1 MTAAEIGPTRRMA
14 TGAACGLL
22 LALAGGCLG
31 PQPAQRT
38 GWLGRLRQFGGP
50 QGADLVVMDVAVLER
65 PAGDRYLNDALWP
78 TIDEQSVDLER
89 RAVLEDNGLRVGQFG
104 GMLPAGLQ
112 SLLTT
117 DRGDADRHRVW
128 KHAGTGKLI
137 ALGGIRPRSQF
148 QLLTDG
154 QPTPVALE
162 NAQWQVQVVPTL
174 LPDGR
179 VKLTCTPQAE
189 HGRRGLLSQAGEDSF
204 SLQGQRPAERY
215 AALAWEVTLASQE
228 YAVVGTRFDKPG
240 TLGHACFVDADVAQ
254 PVQRLLVIRANR
266 GSDAGGP
273 APGEPASVEAAAP
286 GEAPPL
292 ALRAA
297 RTTVRGSER

>member
-1 MTAAEIGPTRRMA
+1 MTAQGNGPVRRSRGA
-14 TGAACGLL
+14 AGAACGLL

-31 PQPAQRT
+31 PQPAQQR
-38 GWLGRLRQFGGP
+38 GWLDRLKQLGGP

-65 PAGDRYLNDALWP
+65 PAGDRYLNGALWS

-89 RAVLEDNGLRVGQFG
+89 RALLEDNGLRVGQLG

-128 KHAGTGKLI
+128 KHSGTGKLV
-137 ALGGIRPRSQF
+137 ALGGVHPKMQF
-148 QLLTDG
+148 QLLADG
-154 QPTPVALE
+154 KPTPVALE
-162 NAQWQVQVVPTL
+162 NAQWQLQVVPTL
-174 LPDGR
+174 LADGR
-179 VKLTCTPQAE
+179 VKLTITPQAE
-189 HGRRGLLSQAGEDSF
+189 HGRRGLLPQAGEDGF
-204 SLQGQRPAERY
+204 SLQGQRPTERY
-215 AALAWEVTLASQE
+215 AALTWDVTLAAQE
-228 YAVVGTRFDKPG
+228 YVVVGTRFDQPG
-240 TLGHACFVDADVAQ
+240 TLGHACFVDTDVAR

-266 GSDAGGP
+266 GGDAAGP
-273 APGEPASVEAAAP
+273 TPAGAEAAAP

-297 RTTVRGSER
+297 RTTVRGSGP